1 VDIIK
6 CNGLPSNGIAIE
18 YTAPTIV
25 NGEIEVI
32 IEEQD
37 VASEKQFW
45 EHALIMY
52 ALGEDL
58 SMNAVNKFMITM
70 WNFVSLPKLYYNEEG
85 YFIIRF
91 SSKMDRDAV
100 LLRRPYT
107 IYRKPMFL
115 HEWTPNFTLKNDL
128 YGA

>member
-6 CNGLPSNGIAIE
+6 CNRLPSNGIAIE

-37 VASEKQFW
+37 VESEKQFW

-100 LLRRPYT
+100 LLRGPYT

-115 HEWTPNFTLKNDL
+115 HEWTLNFTLKNDL
-128 YGA
+128 